1 MKKLTHNQNLIILV
15 SLENFLIDEKKRN
28 KKLYWKLNQ
37 IEELIKI
44 YNKICFNIK

>member
-15 SLENFLIDEKKRN
+15 SLENILIDEKNRKE
-28 KKLYWKLNQ
+28 KSTKQ